1 MQMIFGIVRFL
12 LSFSIMKP
20 QRYAAHYSLVRLL
33 PQMDAGE
40 LANIGVLLVCPA
52 LDFAD
57 FRLARKYSRFTRFF
71 EEVSPELYVKLR
83 KETEAQLRHLV
94 DQLKAKPSSLWLDA
108 LDDLARPS
116 EAIVQF
122 SDRRTLLAEEPAVAL
137 TALVSRYVQREH
149 AVSKQYRE
157 ELLTR
162 ALRRTL
168 VRANLNVAFE
178 PAELGTEDFH
188 VKLPMVHEHDGRAI
202 AAIKPLDL
210 SQDEALEIYE
220 HGDMWVQRLRR
231 LQRMDRLPE
240 QVLIA
245 ADAPAQEGARLRAYE
260 DITNE
265 LRGLKIQV
273 IRPDESAAILSFAQQ
288 YAH

>member
-1 MQMIFGIVRFL
+1 MISGTTEVSLLFL
-12 LSFSIMKP
+12 NTMKP
-20 QRYAAHYSLVRLL
+20 QRYAAHYCLVRLL

-40 LANIGVLLVCPA
+40 LANIGVLLVCPG
-52 LDFAD
+52 LQFAD
-57 FRLARKYSRFTRFF
+57 FKLARKYSRFTRFF

-94 DQLKAKPSSLWLDA
+94 NQLMAKPSALWLDA

-122 SDRRTLLAEEPAVAL
+122 SDRRTLLVEQPGVGL
-137 TALVSRYVQREH
+137 TALVSRYVQREY
-149 AVSKQYRE
+149 AASKQYRE

-168 VRANLNVAFE
+168 ARANLNEVFE
-178 PAELGTEDFH
+178 PVELGTEDFH
-188 VKLPMVHEHDGRAI
+188 VKLPLVHERDGRAL

-210 SQDEALEIYE
+210 AQEETLKIYE
-220 HGDMWVQRLRR
+220 HGDLWVQRLRR
-231 LQRMDRLPE
+231 LQRMNRLPE

-245 ADAPAQEGARLRAYE
+245 ADAPEQEGARLRAYE
-260 DITNE
+260 DIAGE
-265 LRGLKIQV
+265 LRNLNIQV
-273 IRPDESAAILSFAQQ
+273 VKPDENNLIVKFAQQ
-288 YAH
+288 YVH